1 MGNRFKPFTLFLCL
15 LIIAFLIIGP
25 RVIENNTEI
34 EITRDRKNKPE
45 EEWRGV
51 ITVWDYPRPY
61 PEGGSGYGWIR
72 GKIREF
78 ESKNPGV
85 FIELHKMDWQQG
97 SIQMDLAV
105 KTGTYPDIAPVGTN
119 FGYAEAG
126 LLEALD
132 EYYTPEVRSKYM
144 EYAIKAV
151 IHRDRIWGIPLY
163 GASPV
168 LLLNLEIFNK
178 LKVEPPPDGRWTYDE
193 FVETL
198 KRLTVDTNGDGKT
211 DIYGFH
217 SFIQN
222 GYTDLYGLLLSD
234 GWELYDHV
242 EGRYSINTP
251 DALSGLN
258 KLVALAR
265 DYGVVPDDFG
275 VSSPDEAWLA
285 FASRRN
291 VAVHPAGLWALGK
304 LELMKNEGK
313 GFEYMIAEYPIGK
326 TGIPVTVSEG
336 VAAYGLFVQ
345 RDAGKREMCI
355 RFLNHLVQGFDAN
368 EIRRRNVIPVRKDQV
383 ESYAPLV
390 EPDTIKVIPKMNNWV
405 YIEDILNSH
414 IRQAVLGK
422 ETPEEALKRAQSEID
437 SLRGQP

>member
-1 MGNRFKPFTLFLCL
+1 MGSGFKPFTLFLCL
-15 LIIAFLIIGP
+15 LVIAFLIFGP
-25 RVIENNTEI
+25 GIILNNRETEK
-34 EITRDRKNKPE
+34 ERDAKGRPE
-45 EEWRGV
+45 GEWRGV
-51 ITVWDYPRPY
+51 ITLWDYPRPY

-78 ESKNPGV
+78 ESKHPGV

-97 SIQMDLAV
+97 LIQMDLAV

-126 LLEALD
+126 LLEDLD
-132 EYYTPEVRSKYM
+132 GYYNPEVRSEYM

-151 IHRDRIWGIPLY
+151 THKDRIWGIPLY

-168 LLLNLEIFNK
+168 LLLNLEIFSK
-178 LKVEPPPDGRWTYDE
+178 LKVEPPANGRWSYDE
-193 FVETL
+193 FVDAL
-198 KRLTVDTNGDGKT
+198 KRLTVDTNNDGKI

-222 GYTDLYGLLLSD
+222 GYTEVYGLLLSD
-234 GWELYDHV
+234 GWEPYDPV
-242 EGRYSINTP
+242 TGSYSVNTS

-265 DYGVVPDDFG
+265 HHGVVHGDFG
-275 VSSPDEAWLA
+275 VSSPDEAWMA

-291 VAVHPAGLWALGK
+291 IAVHPAGLWALGK
-304 LELMKNEGK
+304 LGLMKNEGK

-326 TGIPVTVSEG
+326 TGVPVTVSEG

-345 RDAGKREMCI
+345 REAEKREMCV
-355 RFLNHLVQGFDAN
+355 RFLEHLAQGFDAN
-368 EIRRRNVIPVRKDQV
+368 EIKRRNVIPVKKDPL
-383 ESYAPLV
+383 ENYAPLV
-390 EPDTIKVIPKMNNWV
+390 DPDTIKVIPKMNGWE

-422 ETPEEALKRAQSEID
+422 ETPEEALERAQSEID
-437 SLRGQP
+437 GLRSRP